1 MATYSK
7 DVFRILGF
15 RRLLQVAELL
25 EDNLITED
33 KNRKLNTFF
42 S

>member
-15 RRLLQVAELL
+15 GRLLQVVELL